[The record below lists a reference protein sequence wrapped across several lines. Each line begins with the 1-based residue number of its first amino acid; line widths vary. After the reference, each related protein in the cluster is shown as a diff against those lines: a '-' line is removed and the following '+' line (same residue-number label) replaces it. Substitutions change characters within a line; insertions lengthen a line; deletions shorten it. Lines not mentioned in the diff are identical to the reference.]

1 MASREQVYEDAGRLL
16 ELANLLETELG
27 TALIAL
33 DALDTGSFLNPD
45 ADAYTRL
52 VTAIDGR
59 TLGASLRAIKK
70 RLSITGDLEA
80 LFDDALE
87 ARNFMA
93 HRLFP
98 HYGLTLLDDGGRDN
112 MVEHMDR
119 LHKTIW
125 RAYTAAQ
132 NMAAQLVSAVMLL
145 ANKGKAP

>member
-1 MASREQVYEDAGRLL
+1 MASRERVYEEAGRLL

-52 VTAIDGR
+52 VAAIEGR
-59 TLGASLRAIKK
+59 TLGASLHAIKK

-80 LFDDALE
+80 LFDDALK

-98 HYGLTLLDDGGRDN
+98 HYGLKLLDDGGRDN
-112 MVEHMDR
+112 MVEHMES

-132 NMAAQLVSAVMLL
+132 HMAGLLVTSVQAL
-145 ANKGKAP
+145 AKRETSQ